1 MGGVINIL
9 VRQIKGD
16 DFAVAGVNANVQ
28 LAPGAALCRAVL
40 FKQPFAGAA
49 QFQASAIDNQVKFGF
64 PFLR

>member
-1 MGGVINIL
+1 
-9 VRQIKGD
+9 
-16 DFAVAGVNANVQ
+16 
-28 LAPGAALCRAVL
+28 VL